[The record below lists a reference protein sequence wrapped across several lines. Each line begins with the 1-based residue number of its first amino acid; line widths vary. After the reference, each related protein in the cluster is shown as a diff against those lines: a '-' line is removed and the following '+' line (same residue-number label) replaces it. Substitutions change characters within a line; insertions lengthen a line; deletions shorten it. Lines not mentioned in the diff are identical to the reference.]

1 MGVTVVTA
9 VDRDRRHATDR
20 ARQLDARHAVLAAT
34 SLFAVLAI
42 ALALV
47 GRVRADAAA
56 ERSLPAGT
64 PIDLNAVTRSSEL
77 VPLFAP
83 LFTDESDRRSAATQL
98 HQFVLSR
105 RERGETLP
113 NVGAVLEATIDS
125 TAVSRPLLT
134 RQDLAAIKPLAAVR
148 TLDTHRRQVILW
160 GAIYI
165 VCVWTVAL
173 FWWRRGMPGDYLLL
187 SATHLLTALGFA
199 ALVSRQDPLRD
210 TMLFVRHAQLTSAG
224 LLGFALVSAIDY
236 RRVARAGL
244 SYLPLFGALALSV
257 ILILFGGG
265 PAGSNAKVNLGPL
278 QPIEF
283 IRLLLA
289 LFLAGYFARR
299 WELLRQVR
307 GEHVRTFHV
316 PRWLDVPRADYVLP
330 VVAGVA
336 AALLFFFLQK
346 DLGPALFLSCVFLI
360 TYTIARNRVGLAVS
374 GFVLLVAGFY
384 LGYAFN
390 ISSTLSSRMQMWQSL
405 WDNGARGGEQIAQA
419 IWSLST
425 GGLLGTGFG
434 LGDTGYVAAGHTDLM
449 LAAIGEEL
457 GFVGL
462 LSVAAVFAII
472 AARGFDSALRAADD
486 YGFFLATVL
495 TLFLTLPALVMG
507 AGMLGLVPLTGVVTP
522 FVSFGGSAM
531 LANFIALGML
541 TAIGRHGGMDVTAP
555 FRVAVRRSIAVCSA
569 GALMILV
576 FLFDVQVIR
585 ADAYAAKPFLG
596 IQGDGHRRYQYNQRL
611 TDVLAAIPRGTVFDR
626 RGLPLA
632 TGDLAIARRARDAYR
647 KAGVEDA
654 GCQNVVSGFSAEL
667 LSGSAGPRIAVTR
680 LADPRFTSWA
690 TYGTAATGAHRTPP
704 ISNATRRTGSEGSTT
719 TRPPSRCPMPRAAW
733 SRQFSASIAS

>member
-1 MGVTVVTA
+1 M
-9 VDRDRRHATDR
+9 RPIR

-42 ALALV
+42 ALALA

-113 NVGAVLEATIDS
+113 NVGAVLDATIDS

-307 GEHVRTFHV
+307 GEHVRTLHV

-330 VVAGVA
+330 VAAGVA

-360 TYTIARNRVGLAVS
+360 TYAIARNRVGLAVS

-390 ISSTLSSRMQMWQSL
+390 ISSTLSARMQMWQSL

-425 GGLLGTGFG
+425 GGLIGTGLG
-434 LGDTGYVAAGHTDLM
+434 LGDTNYVAAGHTDLM

-541 TAIGRHGGMDVTAP
+541 TAIGRHGGTARPEGRAPSTIDVTAP

-569 GALMILV
+569 GALMVLV

-632 TGDLAIARRARDAYR
+632 TGDLAIARRAREAYK
-647 KAGVEDA
+647 KAGVEDR
-654 GCQNVVSGFSAEL
+654 GLQ
-667 LSGSAGPRIAVTR
+667 T
-680 LADPRFTSWA
+680 
-690 TYGTAATGAHRTPP
+690 
-704 ISNATRRTGSEGSTT
+704 
-719 TRPPSRCPMPRAAW
+719 
-733 SRQFSASIAS
+733 